1 MVWWEAGHN
10 YDDLDEEEDG
20 EQNSE
25 DNAIT
30 IEKATFN
37 GHCFLDLFPSGGKTT
52 NPTLKIM
59 SNVSNLPSH
68 GHSRHLATYQSVTY
82 ISI

>member
-1 MVWWEAGHN
+1 MRK
-10 YDDLDEEEDG
+10 
-20 EQNSE
+20 NSE

-59 SNVSNLPSH
+59 SNVSM
-68 GHSRHLATYQSVTY
+68 VTVV
-82 ISI
+82 IWPHIKV